1 MCLNPIRLGSRL
13 VPCGKC
19 DECLQRLE
27 YKLGFAGVANLGK
40 YEYVHSITLTYDEQH
55 VPLAVRNLVVDSDK
69 KLYGIYEGID
79 GYTVMSDDTLSLLGR
94 DLRDI
99 WNSRNKY
106 STDGIVWLPDDQSH
120 LVLLESLREEY
131 SYIGIL
137 NESQFSDYL
146 QMYQCG
152 SKSVSIYSYLTAV
165 ADSSHLQNF
174 IKTIRV
180 YYERFFGKAMDLTY
194 TAVAEYGPLTCRPHY
209 HVCMF
214 TNDVDIAFIQS
225 FFHLSGRQDSTYE
238 GHKIKGWRHGNCCIR
253 TTSKAD
259 IQFATNVAKYTAKYG
274 KKQSKGRHLNEH
286 LHLVPVCRRLTSK
299 GFYNCVED
307 VVKNQ
312 ILKGIPYTDYMDD
325 FDALENQFLPSPS
338 QDPQLWDYAN
348 TIIRRM
354 ECKYSIYGQNYKIPF
369 PWLTKVLT
377 AQYSRTITNYYVDEN
392 GQILFE
398 EVRKPCSRTSILSKA
413 VGALQG
419 FDDLQDMLREVQ
431 ELQDR
436 LGLDFG
442 AALDEVRRRQAD
454 NVLSRKY
461 LFEKF
466 DSKGY
471 NEPNIDFDF
480 HF

>member
-40 YEYVHSITLTYDEQH
+40 YEYVHSITLTYDEAH
-55 VPLAVRNLVVDSDK
+55 VPLAVRNIVVDTEK
-69 KLYGIYEGID
+69 RLYGIFEGIE
-79 GYTVMSDDTLSLLGR
+79 GYTVMNDDSLSLLGC
-94 DLRDI
+94 DLRDV

-106 STDGIVWLPDDQSH
+106 STDGLVWLGDVSPAPAF
-120 LVLLESLREEY
+120 LESLRDFHF
-131 SYIGIL
+131 IGIL
-137 NESQFSDYL
+137 NESAFLDYC
-146 QMYQCG
+146 QMYNC
-152 SKSVSIYSYLTAV
+152 SKEGIFIYSYLTAV

-214 TNDVDIAFIQS
+214 TNDVDIVFLQS
-225 FFHLSGRQDSTYE
+225 FFHLSGREDSTYE

-259 IQFATNVAKYTAKYG
+259 MKFATNVAKYTAKYG
-274 KKQSKGRHLNEH
+274 KKQSKGRHLNED
-286 LHLVPVCRRLTSK
+286 LRLVPMRRRLTSK
-299 GFYNCVED
+299 GFYNCVEE

-325 FDALENQFLPSPS
+325 FADLENQHLPTPS
-338 QDPQLWDYAN
+338 QDPQLWDYADM
-348 TIIRRM
+348 IVRRM
-354 ECKYSIYGQNYKIPF
+354 SCKYSIYGKEYKIPF

-377 AQYSRTITNYYVDEN
+377 AHYTRKQTNYYIDEK
-392 GQILFE
+392 GKILFE
-398 EVRKPCSRTSILSKA
+398 EVDKPCNRTSILSKA
-413 VGALQG
+413 INALQG
-419 FDDLQDMLREVQ
+419 FADLQEMLRNVQ
-431 ELQDR
+431 ELQNGY
-436 LGLDFG
+436 GLEFG
-442 AALDEVRRRQAD
+442 PALDEVRRRQAD
-454 NVLSRKY
+454 NVLSRRFD
-461 LFEKF
+461 FEKF
-466 DSKGY
+466 DFKRY
-471 NEPNIDFDF
+471 CEPNVEFDF
-480 HF
+480 YY

>member
-40 YEYVHSITLTYDEQH
+40 YEYVHSITLTYDEEH
-55 VPLAVRNLVVDSDK
+55 VPLAVRNLVVDTEHRT
-69 KLYGIYEGID
+69 YGIYEGLD
-79 GYTVMSDDTLSLLGR
+79 GYFVFNDDSLLLLGR
-94 DLRDI
+94 EMRDV
-99 WNSRNKY
+99 WNSRKKY
-106 STDGIVWLPDDQSH
+106 STDGIVWLGDVSPSQNFI
-120 LVLLESLREEY
+120 ESLRDFH
-131 SYIGIL
+131 YIGVIDENL
-137 NESQFSDYL
+137 FSDYSD
-146 QMYQCG
+146 MYYCG
-152 SKSVSIYSYLTAV
+152 SPHIQIYSYLTAV

-174 IKTIRV
+174 VKTIRV

-214 TNDVDIAFIQS
+214 TNDVDLAFIQS
-225 FFHLSGRQDSTYE
+225 FFHLSGREDSTYE

-259 IQFATNVAKYTAKYG
+259 MNFATNVAKYTAKYG
-274 KKQSKGRHLNEH
+274 KKQSKGRHLNED
-286 LHLVPVCRRLTSK
+286 LRLVPMRRRLTSK
-299 GFYNCVED
+299 GFYNCVEE

-325 FDALENQFLPSPS
+325 FEQLDNQYLPTPR
-338 QDPQLWDYAN
+338 QDPQLWDYADM
-348 TIIRRM
+348 IVRRM
-354 ECKYSIYGQNYKIPF
+354 SCKYSIYGKDYKIPF

-377 AQYSRTITNYYVDEN
+377 AHYTRKQTNYYIDDK
-392 GQILFE
+392 GKILFE
-398 EVRKPCSRTSILSKA
+398 EVAKPCSRASILSKA

-419 FDDLQDMLREVQ
+419 FADLQEMLRAVQ

-436 LGLDFG
+436 LGLDYG
-442 AALDEVRRRQAD
+442 SALDEVRHRQTD
-454 NVLSRKY
+454 DVLSRKY
-461 LFEKF
+461 DFEKHNITRY
-466 DSKGY
+466 S
-471 NEPNIDFDF
+471 EPNIEFDF
-480 HF
+480 YD